1 MSKNKIIGVV
11 IVAAI
16 ATGVAG
22 YYYSS
27 TVKTPQKVTQ
37 TKEELNEA
45 ALNVI
50 ETCMRSINVGLT
62 CDTAMDQLYVKCKNE
77 NDYADA
83 CKDQRIEQYLKFRN
97 IIP

>member
-1 MSKNKIIGVV
+1 MSKNKIIGVA
-11 IVAAI
+11 IVAAVAI
-16 ATGVAG
+16 SVAG
-22 YYYSS
+22 YYYGSLA
-27 TVKTPQKVTQ
+27 KAPQKVTQ

-62 CDTAMDQLYVKCKNE
+62 CDTAMDELYVKCKNE
-77 NDYADA
+77 DNYVDA